1 MEVDIEAIAQ
11 ELIEVSAKRALDNMP
26 ADKRAAFEGA
36 IHAKVEDYV
45 ANLTQNQLDVL
56 IGGQIAAAAVG
67 HMRYLV
73 NQQVATGEG
82 SIVELI
88 RTTFKDIF
96 RPEQVATLVVKT
108 LEGKARSLFIAAA
121 RESIDKAVSR
131 LSGEVVETM
140 LKRGLR

>member
-26 ADKRAAFEGA
+26 ADKRAAFDGA

-45 ANLTQNQLDVL
+45 ANLTQTQLDVL

-88 RTTFKDIF
+88 RTIFKDIF
-96 RPEQVATLVVKT
+96 RPEQVAAFVVKT
-108 LEGKARSLFIAAA
+108 LENKAHTLFMAVA
-121 RESIDKAVSR
+121 RESVDKAVAR
-131 LSGEVVETM
+131 LSGEVVATI
-140 LKRGLR
+140 LKKGVR